1 MVVGSIEDITHR
13 LTAARRMSKNAS
25 RRIAATALCATC
37 VAFGAAA
44 TTADTYPTRPLR
56 LIVPFP
62 PGGGTDIMARL
73 VQQRLNDAWGV
84 QVVVDNRGGAGGII
98 GTGLTAKASP
108 DGYTM
113 MIGSVSTICINAA
126 LHKNLPFDTT
136 KDLAP
141 ISLVAS
147 TPSLLVVGSAVPA
160 KSVKELI
167 ALVKAK
173 PGQLSFASPGSGSSA
188 HLGGELFKQAA
199 GIDIQHV
206 PYKGT
211 GPAVTDLVSGQ
222 VAMFITNMPSVLPMV
237 KANRLRALA
246 VTSLQRSPLMPE
258 LPTVAESGMA
268 GFEVIVW
275 YGVFAPAATPKAII
289 TRLNQELRKMSD
301 QAEVKERLSLQGAE
315 AMSSTPEALA
325 QRVRDDLAKWEK
337 IVKSSGAK
345 AE

>member
-1 MVVGSIEDITHR
+1 MVGGGIKGLMRAENFAMKSMR
-13 LTAARRMSKNAS
+13 
-25 RRIAATALCATC
+25 LCAFAPAAL
-37 VAFGAAA
+37 VAVMSAPPLWAAEQ
-44 TTADTYPTRPLR
+44 YPSRPLR

-73 VQQRLNDAWGV
+73 VSQRLNDAFGV

-126 LHKNLPFDTT
+126 LHKNLPFDTA
-136 KDLAP
+136 KDLTP

-167 ALVKAK
+167 ALAKAK
-173 PGQLSFASPGSGSSA
+173 PGQMHFASPGSGSSA

-199 GIDIQHV
+199 GIDILHV

-258 LPTVAESGMA
+258 LPTIAEAAIPGLT

-275 YGVFAPAATPKAII
+275 YGVFAPAATPRPII
-289 TRLNQELRKMSD
+289 ARLHQEIRKLAD
-301 QAEVKERLSLQGAE
+301 QADVRERLSVQGAE
-315 AMSSTPEALA
+315 VMSSTPEALA
-325 QRVRDDLAKWEK
+325 QRVRDDLAKWGK
-337 IVKSSGAK
+337 IVASSGAK
-345 AE
+345 VE